1 MRRLLVPFDGSDASG
16 RALDHAQRALSSY
29 KEGAE
34 LHLLN
39 VQPPLPGDVAM
50 FVGAETCRKY
60 HQDEGAKV
68 LAPARARLE
77 AAKVPYVWHVSV
89 GDPGEVIARYA
100 KEKGCDEICMGT
112 RGLGRVA
119 GMLLGSVTTK
129 VIHLSPVPVLLVK

>member
-1 MRRLLVPFDGSDASG
+1 MRKLLVPFDGSEASV
-16 RALDHAQRALSSY
+16 RALDYAQRMLGLY

-34 LHLLN
+34 IHLLN
-39 VQPPLPGDVAM
+39 VQATLPGDVAM
-50 FVGAETCRKY
+50 FVGGETVRKY
-60 HQDEGAKV
+60 HRDEGAKV
-68 LAPARARLE
+68 LAPARARLD
-77 AAKVPYVWHVSV
+77 ADKVPYVAHVSV

-100 KEKGCDEICMGT
+100 KENSCDEICMGT